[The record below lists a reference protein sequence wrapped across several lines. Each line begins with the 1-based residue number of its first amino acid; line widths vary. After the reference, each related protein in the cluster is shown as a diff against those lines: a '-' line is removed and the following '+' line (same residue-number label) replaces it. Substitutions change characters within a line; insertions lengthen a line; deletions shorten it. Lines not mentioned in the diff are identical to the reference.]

1 MPRIEFYGIPR
12 QRTGVA
18 ETTAGGS
25 TLGDVLSELAVR
37 YPAFAAECVASCGGL
52 APQVA
57 ASVGG
62 ERFVREP
69 NTPLGEHEVLLI
81 MSADSGG

>member
-25 TLGDVLSELAVR
+25 TLGEVLGELAAR
-37 YPAFAAECVASCGGL
+37 YPAFAADCVSRGGL
-52 APQVA
+52 APQVT

-69 NTPLGEHEVLLI
+69 TTPLGPDDVLLI